1 MIDMD
6 LMEAIWERHSVRQ
19 YTDRKIEKYKREILE
34 KEIENKIP
42 PELDDRQ
49 YYDTPIGP
57 VCMSKSE
64 HEAYLEE
71 LKNRK
76 DSERGL

>member
-1 MIDMD
+1 MACNNKNIKT
-6 LMEAIWERHSVRQ
+6 S
-19 YTDRKIEKYKREILE
+19 
-34 KEIENKIP
+34 ENSPNQIP

-57 VCMSKSE
+57 VCMSKTE

-71 LKNRK
+71 LESREGKSGK
-76 DSERGL
+76 Q